1 MGDLVIRAANELGI
15 GEHVSV
21 REFAES
27 LDPLVTVTYPTGVVQ
42 KRIPVHYF
50 LEEDL
55 RQVKIIL
62 TDLTRMAQ
70 R

>member
-15 GEHVSV
+15 GEHVFV
-21 REFAES
+21 KELAETP
-27 LDPLVTVTYPTGVVQ
+27 DPLVTVSYPPKAVQ
-42 KRIPVHYF
+42 SRIPVQC
-50 LEEDL
+50 LMEEDL

-62 TDLTRMAQ
+62 TDLVRMAQ